1 MACCHF
7 VLRMG
12 ILYWKSEVF
21 SIFSFLF
28 HLLITEKDGT
38 VLNISAADKFT
49 ICRPEMRLSMD
60 YNQNQNNEMNQN
72 IPQIDPKYRGLSIAS
87 MVCGICSL
95 VLCCTGLLSIPAGAL
110 GILFALLTR
119 KRGQRMN
126 NMCVAGIWLSC
137 VGLALGIFITV
148 SSIVTGLYEYAGSDV
163 PADVRCRYGRILAI
177 LPVRHAYV
185 FRCILQL
192 RNQNPEQPE

>member
-1 MACCHF
+1 
-7 VLRMG
+7 
-12 ILYWKSEVF
+12 
-21 SIFSFLF
+21 
-28 HLLITEKDGT
+28 
-38 VLNISAADKFT
+38 
-49 ICRPEMRLSMD
+49 MD

-148 SSIVTGLYEYAGSDV
+148 SSIVTVFTDPSYMNMLDRMYQQM
-163 PADVRCRYGRILAI
+163 YGVDMEEFWQSYL
-177 LPVRHAYV
+177 
-185 FRCILQL
+185 
-192 RNQNPEQPE
+192 

>member
-1 MACCHF
+1 MIITEIQYF
-7 VLRMG
+7 
-12 ILYWKSEVF
+12 F
-21 SIFSFLF
+21 SKIIRFQAIFKDTVEFTCALEFKISSQLF

-148 SSIVTGLYEYAGSDV
+148 SSIVTVFTDPSYMNMLDQMYQQM
-163 PADVRCRYGRILAI
+163 YGVDMEEFWQSYL
-177 LPVRHAYV
+177 
-185 FRCILQL
+185 
-192 RNQNPEQPE
+192 

>member
-28 HLLITEKDGT
+28 HLLITGKNGT

-49 ICRPEMRLSMD
+49 TCRPEMRLSMD
-60 YNQNQNNEMNQN
+60 YYQNQNNEMNQN

-110 GILFALLTR
+110 GILFAMLTR
-119 KRGQRMN
+119 KKGQRMSS
-126 NMCVAGIWLSC
+126 MCVAGIWLSC
-137 VGLALGIFITV
+137 VGLARSAALSRYLPILLIGICWIRCTSRCTV
-148 SSIVTGLYEYAGSDV
+148 SIWKDSGS
-163 PADVRCRYGRILAI
+163 RTCKTCRYF
-177 LPVRHAYV
+177 PMDSVV
-185 FRCILQL
+185 TK
-192 RNQNPEQPE
+192 

>member
-1 MACCHF
+1 
-7 VLRMG
+7 
-12 ILYWKSEVF
+12 
-21 SIFSFLF
+21 
-28 HLLITEKDGT
+28 
-38 VLNISAADKFT
+38 
-49 ICRPEMRLSMD
+49 
-60 YNQNQNNEMNQN
+60 MNQN

-148 SSIVTGLYEYAGSDV
+148 SIRNNLYY
-163 PADVRCRYGRILAI
+163 
-177 LPVRHAYV
+177 
-185 FRCILQL
+185 Q
-192 RNQNPEQPE
+192 RNKCVYFSKGNFCF

>member
-110 GILFALLTR
+110 CGTGTRYLHNGQQHCHGIHRSF
-119 KRGQRMN
+119 
-126 NMCVAGIWLSC
+126 
-137 VGLALGIFITV
+137 
-148 SSIVTGLYEYAGSDV
+148 LYEYAGSDV

>member
-1 MACCHF
+1 
-7 VLRMG
+7 
-12 ILYWKSEVF
+12 
-21 SIFSFLF
+21 
-28 HLLITEKDGT
+28 
-38 VLNISAADKFT
+38 
-49 ICRPEMRLSMD
+49 MD
-60 YNQNQNNEMNQN
+60 YYQNQNNEMNQN

-95 VLCCTGLLSIPAGAL
+95 VLCCTGLLSIPTGAL
-110 GILFALLTR
+110 GILFVIAHPENEGRTHEQYVCCRDLAVLCGT
-119 KRGQRMN
+119 GTWYLHHDQQH
-126 NMCVAGIWLSC
+126 CHGIHRS
-137 VGLALGIFITV
+137 F
-148 SSIVTGLYEYAGSDV
+148 LYEYAGSDV

>member
-1 MACCHF
+1 MAWCHF

-38 VLNISAADKFT
+38 VLNISAAAKIT
-49 ICRPEMRLSMD
+49 IWRPEMRLSMD
-60 YNQNQNNEMNQN
+60 YYQNQNNEMNQN
-72 IPQIDPKYRGLSIAS
+72 MPQIDPKYRGLSIAS

-95 VLCCTGLLSIPAGAL
+95 VLCFMGLLSIPTGAL

-137 VGLALGIFITV
+137 VGLSLGIFITV
-148 SSIVTGLYEYAGSDV
+148 SSIVTVFTDPSYMNMLDQMYQQM
-163 PADVRCRYGRILAI
+163 YGVDMEEFWQSYL
-177 LPVRHAYV
+177 
-185 FRCILQL
+185 
-192 RNQNPEQPE
+192 

>member
-28 HLLITEKDGT
+28 HLRITEKDGT

-119 KRGQRMN
+119 KRGQR
-126 NMCVAGIWLSC
+126 IWLSC

-148 SSIVTGLYEYAGSDV
+148 SSIVTVFTDPSYMNMLDQMYQQM
-163 PADVRCRYGRILAI
+163 YGVDMEEFWQSYL
-177 LPVRHAYV
+177 
-185 FRCILQL
+185 
-192 RNQNPEQPE
+192 